1 MNYEDVPKYLTH
13 PTDHD
18 STSDT
23 CGAGLGRFLPL
34 LLAIPV
40 MAAASYYLVVLNG
53 PTPVVKERI
62 GDEALLDPSLGD
74 QLLDLLVSLV
84 TKYDQHQSD
93 T

>member
-1 MNYEDVPKYLTH
+1 
-13 PTDHD
+13 
-18 STSDT
+18 
-23 CGAGLGRFLPL
+23 
-34 LLAIPV
+34 

-62 GDEALLDPSLGD
+62 GDEALLDTSLGD